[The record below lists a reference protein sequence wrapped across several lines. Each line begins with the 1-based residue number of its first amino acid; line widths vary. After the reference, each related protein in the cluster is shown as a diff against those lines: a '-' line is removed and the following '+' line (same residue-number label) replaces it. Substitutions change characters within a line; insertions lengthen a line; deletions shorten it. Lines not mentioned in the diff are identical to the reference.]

1 MTDRIE
7 GVRLS
12 PQQRRLWRL
21 QEGPLQVRLE
31 ADLHGPLDR
40 EALLAAFDRAAA
52 RHDILRTT
60 FRVIPGMR
68 NPVQDVG
75 EESRLEAALVP
86 AGPSHHVLTL
96 SLPALCGDA
105 RTLRLLLLEAA
116 ADGPAEPLPSPLPSP
131 LQYWQYSEWLNDL
144 LEEAAPEEL
153 DFWLDRLSSA
163 PPPALPD
170 GPEARLD
177 LDPTVLAAVRR
188 AAVENGVSTEV
199 FLLAAWTLLLQRHAD
214 DPVTLGVVVD
224 GREMEDLA
232 GTLGPFAR
240 TLPML
245 LAWHPD
251 APFSA
256 LLQEAAET
264 LAGLVEHQRFFPLD
278 PSYPSI
284 VAAFEYREPF
294 PALPSL
300 MIAGAALTIRRE
312 SAPPGVGLICDESP
326 GSLTLWGPA
335 PLLSRFSALLA
346 SAAAAPGAPAGD
358 LEILTAAE
366 RRYLLSLGPP
376 PVADAD
382 SCIHHRIREGSA
394 TALAFGSHRLS
405 YTEMLAYARA
415 LSSRLRALGVGPED
429 RVGLCVE
436 PGPAALVGILGIW
449 GAGGAWVPVDAQS
462 PADRRAFFLAD
473 SGARVLVTQPSLLP
487 SLSALPQ
494 IKIAVDLDAAPPEPG
509 EAVEDGVVPGN
520 LAYVLYTSGS
530 TGTPKG
536 VAVEHRQLAWHLSC
550 VDRVLFGDRVRSC
563 PFLTPPTFDAF
574 LKQALT
580 PLLRGEAVWGP
591 DGGAAALD
599 PPALLADLSQ
609 RRRVGI
615 NCTPTLWRAVL
626 DEIERSGLAVDLSGI
641 TRIFLGGER
650 LSPELFARTA
660 MALPGAEVWN
670 VYGPTEA
677 TVNVTA
683 VRLVQGGPV
692 VLGRPLDGV
701 RVHLLDRR
709 GHPVPPGMAGE
720 ICVTGAGVARGYLG
734 RPDRTAERF
743 VPDPFSP
750 EPGGRLY
757 RTGDLGRLTPR
768 GDLELLGR
776 TDHQVK
782 IRGFRVELGEI
793 EARLERHPE
802 VREAAV
808 MVQEE
813 GVAVRLIAFVVPE
826 RGALSALDLR
836 STLRE
841 ALPEHMVPAAFVVL
855 DRLPR
860 LSNGKVDRRALP
872 VSASA
877 ITALASERPFVAPRT
892 PTERRLVDIWSRVLG
907 REAVSV
913 EDNFFEL
920 GGHSIQSIQ
929 ISHQAIAAGLP
940 ITPRDLLH
948 QPTIAELA
956 ALADATGAA
965 TSVPPADAGDA
976 DWEEGSL

>member
-21 QEGPLQVRLE
+21 QGGPLQVRLE
-31 ADLHGPLDR
+31 ADLHGPLER
-40 EALLAAFDRAAA
+40 EALLASFDRAVA

-68 NPVQDVG
+68 TPVQDVG
-75 EESRLEAALVP
+75 EESRLEVGLEPV
-86 AGPSHHVLTL
+86 GPDLHVLTL
-96 SLPALCGDA
+96 ALPALCGDA

-116 ADGPAEPLPSPLPSP
+116 GEAPAEPLPP

-153 DFWLDRLSSA
+153 DFWLDRLSAA
-163 PPPALPD
+163 PPPVLPD
-170 GPEARLD
+170 GAAARLD
-177 LDPTVLAAVRR
+177 LDPAVLVAVRR
-188 AAVENGVSTEV
+188 AAAAHGVFTDV
-199 FLLAAWTLLLQRHAD
+199 FLLAAWTLLLQRHGD

-224 GREMEDLA
+224 GREMADLA

-240 TLPML
+240 MLPL
-245 LAWHPD
+245 RLAWNPD

-256 LLQEAAET
+256 LVKEAADG
-264 LAGLVEHQRFFPLD
+264 LADLVEHQRFFPLD
-278 PSYPSI
+278 ASYPSV

-294 PALPSL
+294 PALTL
-300 MIAGAALTIRRE
+300 AGAALTIRRE
-312 SAPPGVGLICDESP
+312 SAAPGMGLVCDESP
-326 GSLTLWGPA
+326 DSLTLWGPA
-335 PLLSRFSALLA
+335 PMLSRLSTLLA
-346 SAAAAPGAPAGD
+346 SAAADPGVPVGD
-358 LEILTAAE
+358 LEMLTAAE
-366 RRYLLSLGPP
+366 RRHLLGLNPAPP
-376 PVADAD
+376 AAADF
-382 SCIHHRIREGSA
+382 CVHHRIRERSA
-394 TALAFGSHRLS
+394 RAPMALAFGPVRLS
-405 YTEMLAYARA
+405 YTEMLAWARD
-415 LSSRLRALGVGPED
+415 LSARLRALGVGPED

-436 PGPAALVGILGIW
+436 PGPAALIGILGIW
-449 GAGGAWVPVDAQS
+449 GAGGAWVAVDAQG
-462 PADRRAFFLAD
+462 PAERRAFFLAD
-473 SGARVLVTQPSLLP
+473 SGARVVVTQPSLLP
-487 SLSALPQ
+487 LLSDMPQ
-494 IKIAVDLDAAPPEPG
+494 AVVAVDPEAPPEPG
-509 EAVEDGVVPGN
+509 EAVEDEVVPAN

-536 VAVEHRQLAWHLSC
+536 VAVEHRQLAWYLSC
-550 VDRVLFGDRVRSC
+550 VDRQLFGDRVRSC

-574 LKQALT
+574 LKQALA

-591 DGGAAALD
+591 DGGAASLD
-599 PPALLADLSQ
+599 PPALLADLSH

-626 DEIERSGLAVDLSGI
+626 DEIERSGSGLDLSGL

-660 MALPGAEVWN
+660 MAVPGAEVWN

-677 TVNVTA
+677 TANVTA
-683 VRLVQGGPV
+683 ARLVQGGPV
-692 VLGRPLDGV
+692 VLGRPLDGA

-709 GHPVPPGMAGE
+709 GHPVPVGMAGE
-720 ICVTGAGVARGYLG
+720 ICVAGAGVARGYLG

-802 VREAAV
+802 VREAAAL
-808 MVQEE
+808 VQDE
-813 GVAVRLIAFVVPE
+813 GAGARLIAFVVPE

-836 STLRE
+836 ATLRE
-841 ALPEHMVPAAFVVL
+841 ALPEHMVPSAFVVL

-872 VSASA
+872 GSASV

-892 PTERRLVDIWSRVLG
+892 PTERRLADIWSRILG